1 MRAHSFL
8 LSKVKAVAILT
19 VEHSDGRRLQQK
31 VKGRCRVA
39 ASEAAKAVYIKTLSE
54 KFKNRSHQSSS
65 IIGAK
70 LKVLPKKSIDNYLIP
85 KSFRNYCN
93 SNSNLGLEMQKYST
107 QPI

>member
-1 MRAHSFL
+1 MAKNNNVVLADSHFTQKSFLTDISLVSVEMLAHSFL

-39 ASEAAKAVYIKTLSE
+39 ASEAAKAVYIKTSSE
-54 KFKNRSHQSSS
+54 KFKNRNHQSSS

-70 LKVLPKKSIDNYLIP
+70 LKVLCKIN
-85 KSFRNYCN
+85 
-93 SNSNLGLEMQKYST
+93 
-107 QPI
+107 